1 MSRLCA
7 LLLLAAACERAS
19 QAPAPT
25 MRLMLSPAWAT
36 VAPGDTTRL
45 HAATLGPQGDTLA
58 VPTTWASADPAVATV
73 DSAGLVRGRAQGVV
87 TIEATA
93 GLLAARITVAVE
105 PAVLLGAGDIAS
117 CTSSGDEATAA
128 LLDTLPGVV
137 FTAGDN
143 AYPDGS
149 TSDYSGCY
157 NSSWGRHK
165 PRTRPAPGNH
175 EYYSAGAAPYYA
187 YFGVLAG
194 DSGKGYYSYTVGT
207 WHIISLNSNIP
218 ATPGSPQEQWLRA
231 DLAGHPARCT
241 LAYWHH
247 PRFSS
252 GSEHGSTPAIQPL
265 WQALYDAGADVVV
278 SGHEH
283 DYERF
288 APQTAAGALD
298 TARGI
303 REFVAGTGGM
313 SHYAFGPPIANSEV
327 RDNTTFGVLQ
337 LTLKPGGYDWRF
349 IPVAGGAFSDAGSG
363 SCH

>member
-7 LLLLAAACERAS
+7 LLLLAAACERTS
-19 QAPAPT
+19 QAPAPAT
-25 MRLMLSPAWAT
+25 RLMVSPAWAT

-45 HAATLGPQGDTLA
+45 HAATL
-58 VPTTWASADPAVATV
+58 
-73 DSAGLVRGRAQGVV
+73 
-87 TIEATA
+87 
-93 GLLAARITVAVE
+93 
-105 PAVLLGAGDIAS
+105 
-117 CTSSGDEATAA
+117 
-128 LLDTLPGVV
+128 
-137 FTAGDN
+137 
-143 AYPDGS
+143 
-149 TSDYSGCY
+149 
-157 NSSWGRHK
+157 
-165 PRTRPAPGNH
+165 
-175 EYYSAGAAPYYA
+175 
-187 YFGVLAG
+187 AG
-194 DSGKGYYSYTVGT
+194 DSGKGYYSYTIGT

-252 GSEHGSTPAIQPL
+252 GSEHGSTPATQPL

-327 RDNTTFGVLQ
+327 RQKTTFGVLQ
-337 LTLKPGGYDWRF
+337 LTLKPGRYDWRF
-349 IPVAGGAFSDAGSG
+349 IPVAGGAFRDAGSG